1 VGYVDDNLVTGETV
15 VHRAKLHWLA
25 YSGSAAL
32 ALLTVVFVV
41 LGLITG
47 EDGFL
52 IAAGLSLLV
61 TLIVWLIT
69 YVRHASS
76 EFAVTNKRV
85 LMKEGLVRRRTFETM
100 LSKVEGVDVEQ
111 TFWGRML
118 GFGTVTVT
126 GTGGSTETYRKIAD
140 PLELRRR
147 VQMQLMELEEQRPV
161 PEYASV
167 PAAPREERECPW
179 CAERILVK
187 AKVCKHCGR
196 DVA

>member
-1 VGYVDDNLVTGETV
+1 MGYVDDNLVTGERV
-15 VHRAKLHWLA
+15 VHRARLHWLA
-25 YSGSAAL
+25 YSGSVAL
-32 ALLTVVFVV
+32 AILTAAFVV
-41 LGLITG
+41 LKLVTG
-47 EDGFL
+47 DDGFL

-61 TLIVWLIT
+61 TLIVWLVT

-85 LMKEGLVRRRTFETM
+85 LMKEGLVSRRTFETM

-126 GTGGSTETYRKIAD
+126 GTGGSTETYRKIAN

-147 VQMQLMELEEQRPV
+147 VQMQLMELEEQRSA
-161 PEYASV
+161 PEYASI
-167 PAAPREERECPW
+167 PGAPREERECPW

>member
-1 VGYVDDNLVTGETV
+1 MGYVDDNLVTGEKI
-15 VHRAKLHWLA
+15 VHRARLHWLA
-25 YSGSAAL
+25 YSGAVGL
-32 ALLTVVFVV
+32 ALLTVAF
-41 LGLITG
+41 LILRWITG

-52 IAAGLSLLV
+52 FAAGFSLLV
-61 TLIVWLIT
+61 TIVVWLVT
-69 YVRHASS
+69 YVKHASS

-126 GTGGSTETYRKIAD
+126 GTGGSTETYKKIAA
-140 PLELRRR
+140 PLELRRQ
-147 VQMQLMELEEQRPV
+147 VQMQLMELEEQRSTADYP
-161 PEYASV
+161 
-167 PAAPREERECPW
+167 PAPGPPRDERECPW